1 MRNVKTQQKA
11 AEAKT
16 TMNQSHEELET
27 LCRRIAPGDFGGHP
41 IYICFSSVLP
51 GPLRPA
57 ASTWGYTGELLDL
70 ALHSWLMD
78 SGRWRGRGAAIV
90 VNDIAIRE
98 DVEDWAAEDPEFGA
112 ELYRTRVLAIVLHEL
127 SHTLSI
133 NLDFKPLPVAVA
145 PEIESQTLA
154 ITTAWV
160 AKSTENPWVTSG
172 PVWLGHEAGFIRTLL
187 HVIHRAYRLG
197 IERLPDDMLF
207 VASNYSLS
215 PLGAYRRTL
224 SSELDAFDQRI
235 TFDDLR
241 TCSPPESFVELW
253 KQDLHDWVDAQSDE
267 LAILEMVAAL
277 RPYINVR

>member
-1 MRNVKTQQKA
+1 M
-11 AEAKT
+11 
-16 TMNQSHEELET
+16 
-27 LCRRIAPGDFGGHP
+27 
-41 IYICFSSVLP
+41 
-51 GPLRPA
+51 
-57 ASTWGYTGELLDL
+57 
-70 ALHSWLMD
+70 
-78 SGRWRGRGAAIV
+78 
-90 VNDIAIRE
+90 
-98 DVEDWAAEDPEFGA
+98 
-112 ELYRTRVLAIVLHEL
+112 
-127 SHTLSI
+127 
-133 NLDFKPLPVAVA
+133 
-145 PEIESQTLA
+145 
-154 ITTAWV
+154 
-160 AKSTENPWVTSG
+160 
-172 PVWLGHEAGFIRTLL
+172 

-253 KQDLHDWVDAQSDE
+253 KQDLHDWVGAQSDE